1 MKREAFIKRQT
12 RETVIRLYLDLD
24 GGGYGAEAAARM
36 VKNESGRRIDS
47 GCGFLNH
54 MLELLSAHG
63 GIWLE
68 LSCRG
73 DIEVDYHHTVEDCA
87 IALGEGLRQALGD
100 KRGICRYGSQLLP
113 MDEALV
119 LVALDISGR
128 SLLVYDAEI
137 GPEKVG
143 DFDCEL
149 AEEFMQAFARSAGVT
164 LHIKKLG
171 GHNAHHIIEAMF
183 KGLGRALCQAVKLD
197 ESRRGELP
205 STKGII

>member
-1 MKREAFIKRQT
+1 MKREAFIKRET
-12 RETVIRLYLDLD
+12 RETAIRLYLDLD
-24 GGGYGAEAAARM
+24 GGSYGEEAAARM

-63 GIWLE
+63 GMGLE

-87 IALGEGLRQALGD
+87 IALGEALRQALGD

-128 SLLVYDAEI
+128 SFLVYDVEI

-149 AEEFMQAFARSAGVT
+149 AEEFMQALARSAGVT
-164 LHIKKLG
+164 LHIKKLS

-183 KGLGRALCQAVKLD
+183 KGLGRALSQAVKLD

-205 STKGII
+205 STKGMI